1 MVSSFP
7 YEVVKHLGE
16 AELRRYG
23 DMVLVTVYDMEEDES
38 FRLLFQFIKGEND
51 KGKDIPMTAPVVS
64 RTGEPTEPDSEGHL
78 SFLLPNE
85 FSMETAP
92 RPKDPRVLLERKEG
106 GLFAVMRFRG
116 RAGDDDVQR
125 MTMELQ
131 NELKEAAF
139 DVVGR
144 PFLLRYNSPFTPG
157 FLRHNEVAV
166 RVTSKKMESSA

>member
-1 MVSSFP
+1 
-7 YEVVKHLGE
+7 
-16 AELRRYG
+16 
-23 DMVLVTVYDMEEDES
+23 MVLVTVYDMEEDES

-85 FSMETAP
+85 FSMEAAP

-125 MTMELQ
+125 MTRELQ

>member
-1 MVSSFP
+1 MVSSIP

-23 DMVLVTVYDMEEDES
+23 DMVLVSVYDMDEDES
-38 FRLLFQFIKGEND
+38 FRLLFQFIRGEND
-51 KGKDIPMTAPVVS
+51 NGKEIPMTAPVVS
-64 RTGEPTEPDSEGHL
+64 RTGEPTEPDSEGHM

-116 RAGDDDVQR
+116 RAGGDDVQR
-125 MTMELQ
+125 MTRELQ

-166 RVTSKKMESSA
+166 RVTFKKMENSA